1 MDHGDRDIKS
11 RVDVRGIWEKEQVMM
26 MMMGQ
31 IMMMGQ

>member
-11 RVDVRGIWEKEQVMM
+11 RVDVRGIREKEQVM